1 MAPAREEGIFE
12 IVIADANR
20 VTQEVVKRID
30 TEIQMPPLAE
40 SNPTERPFLEYGLGR
55 PINEDEHILLY
66 FTSKKTDNVVAP
78 SSKIAIPITVLNISP
93 AGNKVSSDVLGPED
107 FDDWNEAGATG
118 LPCTAG
124 KRTLLGEFTISAK
137 QVIKLGDR
145 SAQGLDKN
153 NGRIL
158 MVAYDDTA

>member
-30 TEIQMPPLAE
+30 TAIQMPVLAE
-40 SNPTERPFLEYGLGR
+40 TNPTERPFLEYGLGR
-55 PINEDEHILLY
+55 AISEDEHVLLY
-66 FTSKKTDNVVAP
+66 FTSKETDNVVAP
-78 SSKIAIPITVLNISP
+78 SSKIAIPITILNISP
-93 AGNKVSSDVLGPED
+93 AGNKVSSDVLGAED
-107 FDDWNEAGATG
+107 FDDWNEAAATG